1 MSKTR
6 KPRKGLS
13 RRREEGWPLVVY
25 LWIMGLGLL
34 SYIVVGEMALRARP
48 HPIHWAAALLCGVA
62 GAGGGGVGGGGGG
75 SRSSCLVVGWA
86 PPAGARRAGP
96 ARCRGCRP

>member
-6 KPRKGLS
+6 APRKGRS

-48 HPIHWAAALLCGVA
+48 HPIHWAAALLGGVA
-62 GAGGGGVGGGGGG
+62 GAG
-75 SRSSCLVVGWA
+75 VGWLWY
-86 PPAGARRAGP
+86 RW
-96 ARCRGCRP
+96 RGDVV